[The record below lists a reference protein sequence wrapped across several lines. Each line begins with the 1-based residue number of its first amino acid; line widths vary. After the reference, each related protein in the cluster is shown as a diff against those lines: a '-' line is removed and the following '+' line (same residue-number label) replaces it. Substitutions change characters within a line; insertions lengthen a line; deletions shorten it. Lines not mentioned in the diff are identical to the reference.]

1 MDQLN
6 NIQEKKLEELEDELW
21 QNKDN
26 VLTKELITF
35 IINSFRA
42 IVES

>member
-35 IINSFRA
+35 IINSFRD